1 MWTVEIKT
9 LNEDVIAAAVIAI
22 YTIANKPVLFE
33 KNVSQDVGL
42 S

>member
-9 LNEDVIAAAVIAI
+9 LNEDVIVAVVIAS
-22 YTIANKPVLFE
+22 YTITNKPGLFE